1 MSSSSFQNI
10 FAHFSAI
17 FWIFLN
23 PNNTHVLSS
32 SSSFTLPIGHS
43 IRIRKEEEEEEEGC
57 KMMTGKVRFATY
69 REKK

>member
-1 MSSSSFQNI
+1 MCTYIYRSFLTPT
-10 FAHFSAI
+10 AHTS
-17 FWIFLN
+17 FLFFFF
-23 PNNTHVLSS
+23 
-32 SSSFTLPIGHS
+32 FTLPIGHS